1 MRFEKQF
8 EMQSRGFVLTDALR
22 EYTGRRLKFALARA
36 EGHIRRVTVRLSDVN
51 GPRGGIDKRCRIQVT
66 INGLAAV
73 VIEDTEADLYLA
85 IDRAADRTGR
95 SVARR
100 LARSHEHLPAEPGV
114 IEPEVSPEPYQPTS
128 STKQEARK

>member
-1 MRFEKQF
+1 MRF

-36 EGHIRRVTVRLSDVN
+36 GDRVRRVTVRLSDVN

-66 INGLAAV
+66 MNGIAAV

-100 LARSHEHLPAEPGV
+100 LARSHEHLPAEPDF
-114 IEPEVSPEPYQPTS
+114 IEPEVSPEPDQPAS
-128 STKQEARK
+128 STQQEARK